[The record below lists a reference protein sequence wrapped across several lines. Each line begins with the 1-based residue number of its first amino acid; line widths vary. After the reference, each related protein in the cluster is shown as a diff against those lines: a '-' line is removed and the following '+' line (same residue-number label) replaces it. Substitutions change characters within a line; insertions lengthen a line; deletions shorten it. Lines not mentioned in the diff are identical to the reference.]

1 MIGPMKWFALAAVA
15 VAVAIAGCG
24 DDAVPGCDPDVP
36 CAAGTGTDSGSASG
50 SGSATSSGDPDGT
63 DSATGGVT
71 ITSAGDDSTAGG
83 TSDGTSE
90 AGDTSQGSDT
100 SEGGSDTASSSEG
113 TESTGA
119 QGNVVYTAEA
129 VIGALDR
136 IRVFK
141 EDLDADRCT
150 WITLVSPAIAE
161 QYEVTT
167 PEGWAVESIQ
177 ASDVGD
183 ACGSESPAMFGAE
196 VATSAEGTVELG
208 AAGPSGV
215 YPCDVTVDVTASF
228 AGILPGV
235 PPVDVLDASAI
246 PVDGC

>member
-1 MIGPMKWFALAAVA
+1 MIGPMKWFALATL
-15 VAVAIAGCG
+15 AVAIAGCG

-36 CAAGTGTDSGSASG
+36 CGAGTGADSGTSTNSGTGMVTGTRGSDDTAGVTSGVTSTSAADDSSSEG
-50 SGSATSSGDPDGT
+50 TAAATSEDGD
-63 DSATGGVT
+63 
-71 ITSAGDDSTAGG
+71 TSEGS
-83 TSDGTSE
+83 GTSE
-90 AGDTSQGSDT
+90 A
-100 SEGGSDTASSSEG
+100 GSDTASSSEG

-141 EDLDADRCT
+141 EDLDEDRCT
-150 WITLVSPAIAE
+150 WLTLVAPAIAG

-183 ACGSESPAMFGAE
+183 ACGSRSPAMFGAE

-208 AAGPSGV
+208 AVGPSGV
-215 YPCDVTVDVTASF
+215 YPCDVTVDVTANF